1 MLFTESDHVHESEVC
16 NTEITEKFGKQLNNL
31 DKEEAAMVQRVQAG
45 GWRWE
50 GGAPHAKQPR
60 LTICMFTA

>member
-50 GGAPHAKQPR
+50 GGDCGGGIAV
-60 LTICMFTA
+60 TAGIN